1 MKELDAPVEYIVLPT
16 FAYEHKIFVGPFSR
30 KFPRA
35 QVWVAPR
42 QWSWPIN
49 LPLEFFGIFRA
60 RALEDEDDS
69 TPWAD
74 EIEQKVFSSPEV
86 GKVPPILATSLSD
99 PRFLF
104 SSVPFV
110 FYFLRKYVDFLILTS
125 KKFLKVSNYPVR
137 TMRAFIS
144 QETMHIFASHDKLFF
159 L

>member
-1 MKELDAPVEYIVLPT
+1 MHLLNTLYYQLLHMNIKSSSAVLKKVPT
-16 FAYEHKIFVGPFSR
+16 R
-30 KFPRA
+30 

-86 GKVPPILATSLSD
+86 GKAPPFLATSRSNIPFQLMCH
-99 PRFLF
+99 
-104 SSVPFV
+104 FV
-110 FYFLRKYVDFLILTS
+110 FYFLRKYVD
-125 KKFLKVSNYPVR
+125 
-137 TMRAFIS
+137 
-144 QETMHIFASHDKLFF
+144 
-159 L
+159 